1 MTVLN
6 DRPENHRILLVVE
19 DDSAIRSTLALVLQ
33 GEGYHVIE
41 AESGHAALSILQT
54 QSVSL
59 VVSDIQMPDGDGL
72 TLLAEAKRVLPN
84 PPPFIFVSAH
94 PTITEEH
101 VKELGAIGLVRKP
114 FAIDEILGRVKTVL
128 NHG

>member
-1 MTVLN
+1 MTVPN
-6 DRPENHRILLVVE
+6 EKPEIHRILLVVE
-19 DDSAIRSTLALVLQ
+19 DDSAIRSTLALVLV

-54 QSVSL
+54 QPVNL
-59 VVSDIQMPDGDGL
+59 IVSDIQMPDGDGL

-94 PTITEEH
+94 PSITEEH

-114 FAIDEILGRVKTVL
+114 FAIDEILVRIKSVL
-128 NHG
+128 IHE